1 MTIIKMLKAFW
12 TEQEGGEGLE
22 YPFVIAMIILV
33 ALATWLLLGP
43 QIVAILEAILDA
55 LTKAAAL
62 G

>member
-22 YPFVIAMIILV
+22 YPFVIAMIILA

-43 QIVAILEAILDA
+43 EILRILD
-55 LTKAAAL
+55 LILAAL
-62 G
+62 QGV